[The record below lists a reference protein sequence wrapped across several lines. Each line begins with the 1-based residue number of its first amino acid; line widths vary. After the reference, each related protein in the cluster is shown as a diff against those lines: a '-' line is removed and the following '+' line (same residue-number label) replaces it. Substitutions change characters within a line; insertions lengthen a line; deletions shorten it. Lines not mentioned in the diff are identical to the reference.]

1 MMRRSDILLA
11 EKTLLYTRERVL
23 LLGLFCFFLSSYFN
37 NFNIS
42 DYSLLSFYLYSDRLY
57 IIPVK

>member
-23 LLGLFCFFLSSYFN
+23 LLGLFCFFLLISTISISQTILFFY
-37 NFNIS
+37 S
-42 DYSLLSFYLYSDRLY
+42 DYIDT
-57 IIPVK
+57 

>member
-23 LLGLFCFFLSSYFN
+23 LLGLFCFFLSSFFN
-37 NFNIS
+37 NFDIS
-42 DYSLLSFYLYSDRLY
+42 DDSLLLFCLYRY